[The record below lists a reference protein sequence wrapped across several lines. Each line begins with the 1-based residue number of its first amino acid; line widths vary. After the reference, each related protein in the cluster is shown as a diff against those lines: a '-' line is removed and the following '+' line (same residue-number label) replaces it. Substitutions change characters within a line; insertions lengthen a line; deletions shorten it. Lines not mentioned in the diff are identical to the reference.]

1 MVGVLK
7 EPLLLENCIESE
19 PRLVSVALGNAVL
32 CSFRAPDKTGFNEDA
47 GVIVPLARDEA
58 ILAVADGVGGSRLAH
73 LASAEI
79 VEALAAVPRLTKNS
93 ELSSRAAIVN
103 AIERANEKV
112 QDGGSGSATT
122 LALVDI
128 KEHDVRPI
136 HIGDSA
142 VLVVGQRGR
151 LRMQTV
157 AHSPI
162 GYAVESGVMD
172 EGEAMHHEDR
182 HLVSNV
188 IGARDMRI
196 EIGHHLTLRR
206 RDTVVL
212 ATDGVL
218 DNLHLDELID
228 FVRVGSLVKAAN
240 RVMTAVQ
247 QRMTSPAGGA
257 PSKPDDTTLILYRR
271 SR

>member
-1 MVGVLK
+1 VKPLK
-7 EPLLLENCIESE
+7 EPLLLEDCVDTE
-19 PRLVSVALGNAVL
+19 PHHVGVAHGHAVL
-32 CSFRAPDKTGFNEDA
+32 CSFRAPDKSGHNEDA
-47 GVIVPLARDEA
+47 GVIVPLTRSAA

-73 LASAEI
+73 TASSEAI
-79 VEALAAVPRLTKNS
+79 RALAALTVPANKG
-93 ELSSRAAIVN
+93 EPPSRAAIVN
-103 AIERANEKV
+103 AIEKANDKV
-112 QDGGSGSATT
+112 QSSGSGSATT
-122 LALVDI
+122 LAVVEVRD
-128 KEHDVRPI
+128 HRVRPI

-162 GYAVESGVMD
+162 GYAVEAGVMD

-196 EIGHHLTLRR
+196 EIGHSLALRR

-212 ATDGVL
+212 VTDGVL

-228 FVRVGSLVKAAN
+228 FVRVGSLVKAAK
-240 RVMTAVQ
+240 RVMNAVQ
-247 QRMTSPAGGA
+247 QRMTAPAGGA